1 MDKTTMTK
9 SSQSFYAF
17 MAMTMTA
24 LSVNANASELNS
36 DFTANACSFAY
47 TSSASSASDEPI
59 LQDKIYLFPK
69 KKNLRE
75 RYKRLSQSKWFKKTY
90 NGKTLGEII
99 TVEE

>member
-24 LSVNANASELNS
+24 LSVNANASDLNS

-47 TSSASSASDEPI
+47 TSDEPI

>member
-36 DFTANACSFAY
+36 DLLPMHVLSLTLVLLVMNLYCKIKSIFSLKKR
-47 TSSASSASDEPI
+47 I
-59 LQDKIYLFPK
+59 LGRDIRDCLNLSGLK
-69 KKNLRE
+69 KHTMVKL
-75 RYKRLSQSKWFKKTY
+75 
-90 NGKTLGEII
+90 
-99 TVEE
+99 

>member
-24 LSVNANASELNS
+24 LSVNANACELNS

-47 TSSASSASDEPI
+47 TSSASDEPI

-90 NGKTLGEII
+90 KGKTLGEII

>member
-47 TSSASSASDEPI
+47 TSSASDEPI

-69 KKNLRE
+69 KRILGRDIRDCLNLSG
-75 RYKRLSQSKWFKKTY
+75 LKKHTMV
-90 NGKTLGEII
+90 KL
-99 TVEE
+99 

>member
-1 MDKTTMTK
+1 MTK
-9 SSQSFYAF
+9 SSQSVYAF

-24 LSVNANASELNS
+24 LSVNANASGLSS
-36 DFTANACSFAY
+36 DFTANAYSFAY
-47 TSSASSASDEPI
+47 TNSASDEPI

-69 KKNLRE
+69 KRNFRE

-90 NGKTLGEII
+90 SGKTLGEII

>member
-47 TSSASSASDEPI
+47 TSSASDEPI

-69 KKNLRE
+69 KRILGRDIRDCLNLSGLK
-75 RYKRLSQSKWFKKTY
+75 KRTMVKL
-90 NGKTLGEII
+90 
-99 TVEE
+99 

>member
-47 TSSASSASDEPI
+47 TSSASDEPI

-69 KKNLRE
+69 KRISGRDIRDCLSLSGLKNV
-75 RYKRLSQSKWFKKTY
+75 QW
-90 NGKTLGEII
+90 
-99 TVEE
+99 

>member
-47 TSSASSASDEPI
+47 T
-59 LQDKIYLFPK
+59 KIG
-69 KKNLRE
+69 RAH
-75 RYKRLSQSKWFKKTY
+75 
-90 NGKTLGEII
+90 
-99 TVEE
+99 V

>member
-1 MDKTTMTK
+1 MTK
-9 SSQSFYAF
+9 SSQSVYAL

-24 LSVNANASELNS
+24 LSVNANASNLNHS
-36 DFTANACSFAY
+36 LTANAYSFAY
-47 TSSASSASDEPI
+47 ASSASETPI
-59 LQDKIYLFPK
+59 LQDKTYLFPK
-69 KKNLRE
+69 KKNFRE

>member
-9 SSQSFYAF
+9 SSQSVYAF

-24 LSVNANASELNS
+24 LSVNANACELNS
-36 DFTANACSFAY
+36 GFTANAYSFAY
-47 TSSASSASDEPI
+47 TSSASDEPI
-59 LQDKIYLFPK
+59 SQDKIYLFPK
-69 KKNLRE
+69 KKSFRD
-75 RYKRLSQSKWFKKTY
+75 RYKRLSQSKWFKETY